1 MSTHDLTTR
10 MVHCTP
16 HPSSSGTF
24 ERVNGESRTQLRA
37 DGAEARRSRPA
48 KRRMLLGPSCYQT
61 VTLLRI
67 FNCRAAAELVNN
79 VRWSYLLYL
88 VLQLEEI
95 LKYAWACTRL
105 ESSKERKDVA
115 KVAIFGSTVARA
127 FTIDCMTVHA

>member
-48 KRRMLLGPSCYQT
+48 NKRRMLF
-61 VTLLRI
+61 R
-67 FNCRAAAELVNN
+67 AELLLD
-79 VRWSYLLYL
+79 SY
-88 VLQLEEI
+88 
-95 LKYAWACTRL
+95 
-105 ESSKERKDVA
+105 ESS
-115 KVAIFGSTVARA
+115 STVGLLQNSS
-127 FTIDCMTVHA
+127 TTWVVPTVPTLPP